1 LLHHEIG
8 YYHLSQ
14 KIGRKSVAFR
24 LFTAV
29 ALSWAVA
36 ACTSEPTIHSPDP
49 FTRASAVAV
58 AMPGF
63 ITSAETVLRWR
74 SDLIWVDD
82 PEGRYE
88 RRADMLQL
96 ALEDEFE
103 RKGYTFVGAGEP
115 ANYDVLAVALLGDIQ
130 GHEEL
135 EETFRMYPSLSSS
148 SQGYKRGTVL
158 VALAPAG
165 TKIVVWRGALEI
177 FTDPGMEKISI
188 REQRMQWGARQVLSS
203 IPNYQ

>member
-1 LLHHEIG
+1 M
-8 YYHLSQ
+8 
-14 KIGRKSVAFR
+14 VFR
-24 LFTAV
+24 FFIAA
-29 ALSWAVA
+29 ALSWTVA
-36 ACTSEPTIHSPDP
+36 ACTSEPPIQSPDP
-49 FTRASAVAV
+49 LTRSSAVAV

-63 ITSAETVLRWR
+63 VTSADTVLRWR

-96 ALEDEFE
+96 ALQNEFE
-103 RKGYTFVGAGEP
+103 RKGYKFVGTGEP

-130 GHEEL
+130 GHAEL

-148 SQGYKRGTVL
+148 SQGYKRGTIL
-158 VALAPAG
+158 IALAPAG
-165 TKIVVWRGALEI
+165 TKIVVWRGALEM
-177 FTDPGMEKISI
+177 FTDPGMEKISV